1 MKNCISTF
9 KKNIPW
15 DIIDYS
21 EIENEKINLET
32 ESYLFDEENGEFRAI
47 PFFELS
53 IDEWVIY
60 QNQEPKYLLNFNYRE
75 SSFVKQISELMEQ
88 GVDLEEIIHQYAI
101 YLGLDWTTKHNITS
115 KQIPDSQKSEKVE
128 LELIE
133 SFGDVANELI
143 FIATDTYNESD
154 LINEDELLVKY
165 MTEDDKGFYG
175 LESMVVD
182 RNENI
187 GKLIEFL
194 FQVKMEFNEIKLSK
208 NISVY
213 DLSTLIGKNINL
225 NQLENDYQKWINIS
239 GRNNTMDEYGTL
251 LGLISFLERNK
262 GKKQLILR
270 VEKIILCPTTYKNN
284 GENSAETKNSNNKIW
299 SRLKSLWS

>member
-1 MKNCISTF
+1 MK
-9 KKNIPW
+9 
-15 DIIDYS
+15 
-21 EIENEKINLET
+21 KINLET
-32 ESYLFDEENGEFRAI
+32 ESYLFDGENGKFRAI

-75 SSFVKQISELMEQ
+75 SSFVKQISESMEQ
-88 GVDLEEIIHQYAI
+88 GVDLEEIINKYGI

-115 KQIPDSQKSEKVE
+115 KEIPDSQKPEKIE

-143 FIATDTYNESD
+143 FIATDSYKQSD
-154 LINEDELLVKY
+154 LINENEFLVKY
-165 MTEDDKGFYG
+165 MAEDDKGFYG
-175 LESMVVD
+175 LESMVID

-194 FQVKMEFNEIKLSK
+194 FEVKIEFNEIQLSE

-213 DLSTLIGKNINL
+213 DLSTLIGKNIDL
-225 NQLENDYQKWINIS
+225 KQLEEDYQNWIKFS
-239 GRNNTMDEYGTL
+239 SRNNTMDEYGTL
-251 LGLISFLERNK
+251 LGLISFLERNM

-270 VEKIILCPTTYKNN
+270 VEKKILCPTTVTVAQAYN
-284 GENSAETKNSNNKIW
+284 
-299 SRLKSLWS
+299 

>member
-1 MKNCISTF
+1 MKKISL
-9 KKNIPW
+9 
-15 DIIDYS
+15 D
-21 EIENEKINLET
+21 T
-32 ESYLFDEENGEFRAI
+32 ESYLYDGENGKFRAI

-75 SSFVKQISELMEQ
+75 SSFVKQISESMEQ
-88 GVDLEEIIHQYAI
+88 GVDLEEIIKKYGI
-101 YLGLDWTTKHNITS
+101 YLGLEWTTKHNITS
-115 KQIPDSQKSEKVE
+115 KEIPDSQKHEKVE

-143 FIATDTYNESD
+143 FIATDSYKQSD

-165 MTEDDKGFYG
+165 MAENDKGFYC
-175 LESMVVD
+175 LESMVID
-182 RNENI
+182 RNKNI

-194 FQVKMEFNEIKLSK
+194 FEVKMEFSEIRLSK
-208 NISVY
+208 DISVY
-213 DLSTLIGKNINL
+213 DLSTLIGKNIDL
-225 NQLENDYQKWINIS
+225 KQLEEDYQNWIKIS

-251 LGLISFLERNK
+251 LGLISFLERNL

-270 VEKIILCPTTYKNN
+270 VENKILCPTTYKNN
-284 GENSAETKNSNNKIW
+284 GGNSAETKNSNNKIW
-299 SRLKSLWS
+299 SKLKSLWS